1 MSTCPIRPVRA
12 NLTRARQS
20 DPFCM
25 PALGADKTYAAGL
38 RSRFVTLI
46 TNLDDRR
53 GVAEHC
59 PLKNLVTSE
68 LGVFIDKG

>member
-1 MSTCPIRPVRA
+1 
-12 NLTRARQS
+12 
-20 DPFCM
+20 M